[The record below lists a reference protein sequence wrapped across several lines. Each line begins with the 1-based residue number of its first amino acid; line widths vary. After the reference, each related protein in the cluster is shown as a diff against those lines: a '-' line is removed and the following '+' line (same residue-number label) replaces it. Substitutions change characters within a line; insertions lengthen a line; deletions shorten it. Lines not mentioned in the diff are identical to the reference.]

1 MIGLNWRKLDFS
13 CIFKKKTDR
22 KNTSTTFVFFA
33 RLLAENFYQKFQN
46 FGAGHK
52 FSNALYNMF
61 ETPNQVF
68 VVMEKLHGDMLELI
82 LTSENGR
89 LPESD
94 ARYYSCQIVVALRYL
109 HKRCVVHCDLK
120 PENVLIL
127 SAPDKKF
134 NRIKLCDFGFARII
148 GEKSFRTSVVG
159 TVCWKKNEQVEKSEK
174 SWTRYF
180 WIIFSKKEF

>member
-1 MIGLNWRKLDFS
+1 MKNESYDHFTVVDFGSILVIFSENIDFLWFFLDF
-13 CIFKKKTDR
+13 
-22 KNTSTTFVFFA
+22 
-33 RLLAENFYQKFQN
+33 
-46 FGAGHK
+46 
-52 FSNALYNMF
+52 LYNMF

-148 GEKSFRTSVVG
+148 GEKSFRTSVAG
-159 TVCWKKNEQVEKSEK
+159 TVC
-174 SWTRYF
+174 
-180 WIIFSKKEF
+180 

>member
-159 TVCWKKNEQVEKSEK
+159 TVC
-174 SWTRYF
+174 
-180 WIIFSKKEF
+180 

>member
-1 MIGLNWRKLDFS
+1 
-13 CIFKKKTDR
+13 
-22 KNTSTTFVFFA
+22 
-33 RLLAENFYQKFQN
+33 
-46 FGAGHK
+46 
-52 FSNALYNMF
+52 MF

-159 TVCWKKNEQVEKSEK
+159 TVC
-174 SWTRYF
+174 
-180 WIIFSKKEF
+180 